1 MGNLF
6 TEFLREWERSF
17 SHLKGARVLLAVS
30 GGVDSMVM
38 AELLLRAGV
47 TIGVAHCNFGLRGAE
62 SEGDEQL
69 VRDWCVTHG
78 VQCHVTKFATR
89 ERAEEWKKGTQETA
103 RILRYEWF
111 DELAKEFGYAR
122 IATAH
127 HANDNLE
134 TVLMNMFRGTGLKG
148 MHGIQRERDNIIRP
162 LLFATRGEI
171 AEYSRQEGIVYRED
185 SSNESDDYL
194 RNSVRHNLVPVAENL
209 FRDGVQRANDTIRRL
224 VEAEVLYE
232 RAVEQ
237 ERKSLMERRGND
249 VYIPVRKLMKRKPL
263 ETICYE
269 LVRPYGFVSAQMPD
283 VMSLLGAISGK
294 YVMSGTHKVIRN
306 REFLIVTSR
315 TSEEADLIQIE
326 NIPAE
331 IATGN
336 AHFSFSVVSVPEDM
350 KMPANKVLL
359 DMNEVKLPLVLRKWK
374 TGDYLYPLGMG
385 MKKKK
390 LSRLLIDMKMPIHEK
405 SHVWVLESGKR
416 IVWVCGIRPDER
428 FRVKAGTKEVL
439 SVTMGLP

>member
-1 MGNLF
+1 MGNLL
-6 TEFLREWERSF
+6 TEFSREWERGF
-17 SHLKGARVLLAVS
+17 SHLKGSRVLLAVS

-38 AELLLRAGV
+38 AELFVRAGIG
-47 TIGVAHCNFGLRGAE
+47 IGVAHCNFGLRGAE
-62 SEGDEQL
+62 SDGDEQL
-69 VRDWCVTHG
+69 VRDWCVANG
-78 VQCHVTKFATR
+78 VQCHVTRFATR

-127 HANDNLE
+127 HANDNVE

-162 LLFATRGEI
+162 LLFATRAEI
-171 AEYSRQEGIVYRED
+171 AEYCRQEGITYRED

-194 RNSVRHNLVPVAENL
+194 RNSVRHNLVPVAEEL
-209 FRDGVQRANDTIRRL
+209 FRDGVQHANDTIRRL
-224 VEAEVLYE
+224 AEAEVLYE
-232 RAVEQ
+232 KAVEQ
-237 ERKSLMERRGND
+237 ERKSLTERRGND
-249 VYIPVRKLMKRKPL
+249 IYIPVRKLMKRRPL

-269 LVRPYGFVSAQMPD
+269 LVRPYGFASAQMPD
-283 VMSLLGAISGK
+283 VMSLLEAGSGK
-294 YVMSGTHKVIRN
+294 YVMSPTHKVIRN
-306 REFLIVTSR
+306 REFLIITSR
-315 TSEEADLIQIE
+315 TTEEADIIQID
-326 NIPAE
+326 NVPTE
-331 IATGN
+331 ITTNTGKY
-336 AHFSFSVVSVPEDM
+336 SFAVVPVPDDM

-359 DMNEVKLPLVLRKWK
+359 DMGEVKFPLILRKWK

-390 LSRLLIDMKMPIHEK
+390 VSRLLIDIKMPIHEK
-405 SHVWVLESGKR
+405 DRVWVLESGKR

-428 FRVKAGTKEVL
+428 FKVKAGTKEVL
-439 SVTMGLP
+439 VVTMS

>member
-1 MGNLF
+1 MGNLL
-6 TEFLREWERSF
+6 TEFSSEWERAF
-17 SHLKGARVLLAVS
+17 SHLKGSRVLLAVS

-38 AELLLRAGV
+38 AELFIRAGIG
-47 TIGVAHCNFGLRGAE
+47 IGVAHCNFGLRGAE
-62 SEGDEQL
+62 SDGDEQL
-69 VRDWCVTHG
+69 VRDWCLTHS
-78 VQCHVTKFATR
+78 VQCHVTKFATP

-111 DELAKEFGYAR
+111 NELAKEFGYTR

-127 HANDNLE
+127 HANDNVE
-134 TVLMNMFRGTGLKG
+134 TVLMNLFRGTGLKG

-162 LLFATRGEI
+162 LLFATRAEI
-171 AEYSRQEGIVYRED
+171 AEYSRQEGIAYRDD

-209 FRDGVQRANDTIRRL
+209 FRDGVQRANETIRRL
-224 VEAEVLYE
+224 AEAEVLYE
-232 RAVEQ
+232 KAVEL
-237 ERKSLMERRGND
+237 ERKVLTERRGND
-249 VYIPVRKLMKRKPL
+249 VYIPVRKLMKRKSL

-269 LVRPYGFVSAQMPD
+269 LIRPYGFLSAQMPD
-283 VMSLLGAISGK
+283 VMSLLRATSGK
-294 YVMSGTHKVIRN
+294 YVMSATHKVIKN

-326 NIPAE
+326 AVPTE
-331 IATGN
+331 VATINGKY
-336 AHFSFSVVSVPEDM
+336 SFTVVPVPDDM

-359 DMNEVKLPLVLRKWK
+359 DMNEVKFPLVLRKWK

-390 LSRLLIDMKMPIHEK
+390 VSRLLIDIKMPIHEK
-405 SHVWVLESGKR
+405 EHVWVLESGKR
-416 IVWVCGIRPDER
+416 IMWVCGIRPDER
-428 FRVKAGTKEVL
+428 FKVRAGTKEVL
-439 SVTMGLP
+439 SVTMSSH

>member
-6 TEFLREWERSF
+6 TEFLREWERGF

-62 SEGDEQL
+62 SDGDEQL

-111 DELAKEFGYAR
+111 YELAKEFGYAR

-127 HANDNLE
+127 HANDNVE

-194 RNSVRHNLVPVAENL
+194 RNSIRHNLVPVAENL

-224 VEAEVLYE
+224 AEAEVLYE

-237 ERKSLMERRGND
+237 ERKSLTERRGND
-249 VYIPVRKLMKRKPL
+249 IYIPVRKLMKRKPL

-283 VMSLLGAISGK
+283 VMSLLDAISGK
-294 YVMSGTHKVIRN
+294 YVMSATHKVIRN

-326 NIPAE
+326 NIPME
-331 IATGN
+331 IATGS
-336 AHFSFSVVSVPEDM
+336 AKFSFSVVPVPEDM

-428 FRVKAGTKEVL
+428 FKVKAGTKEVL